1 MKQMK
6 LWPIFIFVVGLVGWL
21 LLTVTLVLFH
31 LFDLASLSLGLG
43 VTAIAISSVSISLA
57 YRYPNIKINFKALY
71 LSIGVLSAGSAMYLV
86 SYAIQN
92 IGEIRYLAY
101 A

>member
-6 LWPIFIFVVGLVGWL
+6 MWPILIFIVGLVGWL

-43 VTAIAISSVSISLA
+43 VTGIAVSSVSISLA
-57 YRYPNIKINFKALY
+57 YRLPNVKINFKALY
-71 LSIGVLSAGSAMYLV
+71 LSLGVLSAGAAMYSV
-86 SYAIQN
+86 SYAIQSMGN
-92 IGEIRYLAY
+92 IRYL
-101 A
+101 